1 MSAVG
6 TWQLDVARSEFG
18 PDPKPASLTLTI
30 LSDKP
35 DLHSVR
41 VDVVES
47 NQNKASYQWSGPKD
61 GKLYPVKS
69 GDGQTIG
76 QESMRNEGDVLVRHV
91 ESPDGETLDSR
102 ATLSADGNTI
112 TDDGV
117 GKAADGKAVK
127 THSVYHRVTGKK

>member
-1 MSAVG
+1 MSSVG

-35 DLHSVR
+35 DLHTVR

-69 GDGQTIG
+69 GDGQAMG

-102 ATLSADGNTI
+102 ATLSADGNMI

-127 THSVYHRVTGKK
+127 MHAVYHRVTGKK